1 MKALI
6 DFGKRMVDIVQVNI
20 NEDNVVRLRVKYYDA
35 RDGGFI
41 ANRWV
46 DLKEIEI
53 TPAIARA
60 IADKSGLPDARA
72 QDLADQ
78 ILGGLKDLAC
88 KLNQFDAEQM
98 NEERGRDNDH

>member
-53 TPAIARA
+53 TPAIGTTGRKGAR
-60 IADKSGLPDARA
+60 P
-72 QDLADQ
+72 
-78 ILGGLKDLAC
+78 GGP
-88 KLNQFDAEQM
+88 NT
-98 NEERGRDNDH
+98 RRT